1 MSGNNAHIKVWH
13 LPGLLLCICLLVCF
27 GYGMHKAYQAMLPKE
42 VYIRY
47 ADLEPL
53 PRGLSAIDKLLGDRL
68 TDSLPTPPKKE
79 KQAKKPSVLKDF
91 RCKSLVVYRYDGHTL
106 YEVVRGNDSLTITA
120 HITDTMP
127 PVYVAPPSVITAW
140 SDSLLQGTMPLERYV
155 LDYRRIIARY
165 DGQVS
170 RIEWNSFDTIPLYI
184 ISLEGHD
191 EPVYINAST
200 PYVKPFYLTE
210 EVVTGAIKD
219 FCQVD
224 TVNTEL
230 MTEYD
235 NYYVDWQR
243 YEPLPVWKV
252 SALPYTLY
260 INPRTG
266 AFVRYNTSSWWH
278 YLRHHAFNALR
289 YKLFAKHPERWEP
302 TMWGVLAAGL
312 LLSIIAII
320 QNIKRLKNKNKE
332 L

>member
-106 YEVVRGNDSLTITA
+106 YEVVRGNGSLTIPA

-127 PVYVAPPSVITAW
+127 PVYVAPPSVETAW
-140 SDSLLQGTMPLERYV
+140 TDSLLHGTMPLEHYV

-170 RIEWNSFDTIPLYI
+170 RIEWNSLDSIPIYI

-191 EPVYINAST
+191 EPIYINATT
-200 PYVKPFYLTE
+200 PYVKPFYLNEE
-210 EVVTGAIKD
+210 EVAAAVKAFCRSDSVTTQLLTI
-219 FCQVD
+219 
-224 TVNTEL
+224 
-230 MTEYD
+230 YD
-235 NYYVDWQR
+235 NYYADLNHNLT
-243 YEPLPVWKV
+243 LPIWKV
-252 SALPYTLY
+252 SALPYSLY
-260 INPRTG
+260 VNPHTG
-266 AFVRYNTSSWWH
+266 AFLRYNTSSWWL
-278 YLRHHAFNALR
+278 YLQRHAFNAIR
-289 YKLFAKHPERWEP
+289 YKLFAKHPEFWP
-302 TMWGVLAAGL
+302 PVMWTFLIVGWLLSLTGVLVL
-312 LLSIIAII
+312 TRKLM
-320 QNIKRLKNKNKE
+320 NKKY
-332 L
+332 